1 MQFDYITLEEKFK
14 KLPEEVQYALTSPK
28 VSQSIQNISQKNG
41 LMLDQ
46 MEILFDITTY
56 VMLGLLPSSKFTL
69 TLAQELNISEK
80 QARIITSQ
88 ISDEVFVG
96 IKESMREYEEKLE
109 STYHTSLGN
118 TQMNANTY
126 PQSFKPIN
134 DNPVV
139 QKPVEPKVEPVTVS
153 PHADLEKAGG
163 FTIEAIGNPLP
174 DIQKPK
180 PKPVELPKIQE
191 NQPEKI
197 TTEVKTEPVA
207 NTFRPHEYYNFKN
220 NSKEDVY
227 SSNENVEDDKKEAK
241 TKETENID
249 ISTEKE
255 SAVSEKEEVSSAT
268 DDSSTQNIIPDRIVF
283 KHSPEIETKPIEPEP
298 VPVVENPVTETVDS
312 EAVPEEVNKTE
323 VVKETGVVKGTE
335 ILPEI
340 IEQPEIKETVNNNK
354 STVPDNLPTE
364 ETDISNEVV
373 KEEPPIIINTEIVKP
388 EEKVTPPVQT
398 IQTPAKPVTEN
409 KPRAFDPYREIPQ

>member
-1 MQFDYITLEEKFK
+1 MQFDYTTLEEKFK

-118 TQMNANTY
+118 TEMNANTY

-139 QKPVEPKVEPVTVS
+139 QKPVETKVEPETVS

-174 DIQKPK
+174 DIQKQK
-180 PKPVELPKIQE
+180 PEPVELPKTQE
-191 NQPEKI
+191 NVPEKI
-197 TTEVKTEPVA
+197 PTEVKTKPVA
-207 NTFRPHEYYNFKN
+207 NTFKAHDYYNFKN
-220 NSKEDVY
+220 DS
-227 SSNENVEDDKKEAK
+227 
-241 TKETENID
+241 
-249 ISTEKE
+249 
-255 SAVSEKEEVSSAT
+255 KEEVYTSNEDIKKEIET
-268 DDSSTQNIIPDRIVF
+268 NDSSTQNIVPNRIVF
-283 KHSPEIETKPIEPEP
+283 KHLPETETKPIEP
-298 VPVVENPVTETVDS
+298 VPVVENPVTETVK
-312 EAVPEEVNKTE
+312 NKVELKENNLPQAETLTETTKVVTETE
-323 VVKETGVVKGTE
+323 V
-335 ILPEI
+335 
-340 IEQPEIKETVNNNK
+340 IKEIEPSHTETVSEPQPPLADYLTSEMNSK

-364 ETDISNEVV
+364 ETQIPNKVV
-373 KEEPPIIINTEIVKP
+373 KEEPSITIKTETIKP
-388 EEKVTPPVQT
+388 EEKVTTPVQT
-398 IQTPAKPVTEN
+398 IQTPAKPITEN
-409 KPRAFDPYREIPQ
+409 KPRVFDPYREIPQ